1 LFHPEHLRPTFK
13 IRLNLPTILLK
24 LEISRS
30 VTGRLSDATYNARNL
45 RFKLGLRDR
54 HGNRKEGDLLSRVP
68 ILHVFL
74 GGQSLAASPIQR
86 STGCQGYGDTY
97 GQRLKRRKKLL
108 LKKLKKKRLK
118 VVTFT
123 QQKPE

>member
-1 LFHPEHLRPTFK
+1 
-13 IRLNLPTILLK
+13 
-24 LEISRS
+24 
-30 VTGRLSDATYNARNL
+30 
-45 RFKLGLRDR
+45 
-54 HGNRKEGDLLSRVP
+54 LSRVP